1 MTKRAAPDPAP
12 RPRARPLVALLLILA
27 AVAAAPAPATA
38 QAFPPGGQLPELA
51 EVLRREG
58 TYVGPHVRQQV
69 TLDVE
74 ERLQQAITRAE
85 LGGVMLRFAILDR
98 VPAGYRDLDEFA
110 DALMA
115 LLQPRDGVLVV
126 ATPESVTVR
135 SDRLTAGEVVP
146 ILEVAQ
152 AALTS
157 GALEPALLAAAD
169 AGVARVAELVTPV
182 PLPTAPSLPTASRT
196 PEGHGEPSLLS
207 LLLPGLLLLV
217 LSAGLYGW
225 SSRRR
230 WREVLGSLEG
240 VQTEA
245 TRRATASAA
254 EPASVAAAR
263 HRLAIGER
271 ALAALRTA
279 PWWQTWLWPWL
290 PPRQLV
296 LAERAFAES
305 LRLLEPSGPSTEPA
319 RPVEGAPYR
328 EAPAPPPEPPRG
340 QAVSPA
346 PPAPGGPARPF
357 ETPPRPKMPAAR
369 AVGPPAPPPRQP
381 SRGGLPWWPRRGASA
396 EPEPTASLDPERVLK
411 GLAPQEPIGCF
422 FCGHP
427 LQPRDAQ
434 VGTVPLAGRPLRP
447 LLCPQHARALAA
459 GERPGVRA
467 RRVGERAVP
476 WFQDPTYQPAWDFD
490 PTATTP
496 LLSWDA
502 LPSPAHLLEPSPR
515 VIVHADDPRWP
526 AARGDG

>member
-1 MTKRAAPDPAP
+1 MTKRAAPLPAP
-12 RPRARPLVALLLILA
+12 RPRALPLVALVLVLA
-27 AVAAAPAPATA
+27 TFVAAPAPATA

-51 EVLRREG
+51 EALRREG
-58 TYVGPHVRQQV
+58 TYVGPRVRQQV

-85 LGGVMLRFAILDR
+85 LGGVMLRFAVLDR

-146 ILEVAQ
+146 ILEAAQ

-196 PEGHGEPSLLS
+196 PEGAGEPSLLS

-217 LSAGLYGW
+217 LGAGLYGW

-230 WREVLGSLEG
+230 WRE
-240 VQTEA
+240 
-245 TRRATASAA
+245 
-254 EPASVAAAR
+254 
-263 HRLAIGER
+263 
-271 ALAALRTA
+271 
-279 PWWQTWLWPWL
+279 
-290 PPRQLV
+290 
-296 LAERAFAES
+296 
-305 LRLLEPSGPSTEPA
+305 
-319 RPVEGAPYR
+319 
-328 EAPAPPPEPPRG
+328 APAPPPEPPPG
-340 QAVSPA
+340 QAVSQASPA
-346 PPAPGGPARPF
+346 PRGPARPS
-357 ETPPRPKMPAAR
+357 EAPSQRRAPTPPAEVP
-369 AVGPPAPPPRQP
+369 VTLPAPQPPR
-381 SRGGLPWWPRRGASA
+381 SRLLWWPRRGTSA

-411 GLAPQEPIGCF
+411 GLAPQEPIACF

-459 GERPGVRA
+459 GERPGVCA

-502 LPSPAHLLEPSPR
+502 LPSPEHLLGPSLR

-526 AARGDG
+526 AVRSER